1 MLPGLPRSPLP
12 IFISPAARA
21 GVGHPDGER
30 TLTRGA
36 AATGITQCISS
47 AASLSLDE
55 IFEEKRTLETSGK
68 GDARTWF
75 QLYAAKDP
83 KVTQAKVQ
91 EALV

>member
-1 MLPGLPRSPLP
+1 M
-12 IFISPAARA
+12 
-21 GVGHPDGER
+21 
-30 TLTRGA
+30 TRGA

-55 IFEEKRTLETSGK
+55 IFDEKRSLEASGQ

-75 QLYAAKDP
+75 QLYVAKDP

-91 EALV
+91 EAVA